1 MCRFKSGI
9 ILKNKIELTPMYN
22 ESHSSKLENLN
33 INDDTFG
40 ARKVFVRAELIPSN
54 GDISSDIDTWKY
66 VVDQDVVPDWYE
78 ADPKKYEL
86 EFREKVKE
94 WVSKNIVFICGEP
107 CTILKREAGN
117 IYFHTCNSLFQCDF
131 GSNNNYAESNIR
143 RKLLE
148 CDFTQKLINHY
159 KDQLIPVSIDLT
171 SMDGLKDYGVI
182 SGGDLIGI
190 PDLNLYR
197 ECRENIFVGD
207 KWWWLSTPNSTPSG
221 LGASSVRYVRG
232 DGYVSYDDYGWC
244 WGARPFFILP
254 SLIFKSSF

>member
-182 SGGDLIGI
+182 SGDLIGI

-221 LGASSVRYVRG
+221 LGPSGVRCVRD
-232 DGYVSYDDYGWC
+232 DGLVVYDGFDWC
-244 WGARPFFILP
+244 EGARPFFILP